1 MNRFIVPTLK
11 YILTAFIV
19 WGGLTIPAY
28 AADQCTTSP
37 MYQPQNTQNGGVIN
51 TMVDLVEKKSMK
63 LTEKLYEAFVKD
75 SGYTA
80 IFYALLTLYIIIYG
94 VMIMFNMAS
103 TQPYEVMKKIIKI
116 AILSM
121 FISPTS
127 WDFFNTNV
135 VAATWGTMNELI
147 SLFGQIATGDNWAS
161 PDGTIAKTPLL
172 LVNAAFQ
179 MVFSLKFFVM
189 ILSTTFT
196 SIAGPVFAF
205 MLVLCG
211 IGIIRSVIGA
221 VVTYFK
227 VMIALSFLLGMAP
240 LFIPFALFAE
250 TKKIFQGWL
259 QQVIGLV
266 LQPIMLFAFLSFFL
280 VMIANTIN
288 ALLGQSDYCWV
299 ATDFVNGA
307 PQQLPFFRP
316 QVGGQT
322 GLGEGR
328 SDGWFTT
335 LPINTNDI
343 IMLLV
348 LSELAWRYSKYV
360 ADVAKDFGGG
370 ALNLATTGGDMK
382 NMFGGNL
389 AKDNTEDMFKEM
401 KGAAKDSHDKYKES
415 LEGTGSREEALLK
428 RNTALA
434 EGLSGESKGKSS
446 LKALK
451 KDWRNAEIPV
461 QADGASRLSIG
472 GSIVDLF
479 FGKSKEKDEESVDDK
494 IKDLKEKIKNEKDP
508 KKKEALGQQLKAAEK
523 EKKELEQKK
532 KKKEEEEKKKEK
544 QKTDEKNKEEEKR
557 KQEEEKKKKEEG
569 KLPED
574 RNSDGSPKA

>member
-1 MNRFIVPTLK
+1 MSRFILPTLK
-11 YILTAFIV
+11 YILAAFIV

-37 MYQPQNTQNGGVIN
+37 MYQPQNTQTGGVVN
-51 TMVDLVEKKSMK
+51 TMVDLVEKKSTQLMK
-63 LTEKLYEAFVKD
+63 KLYEAFVKD
-75 SGYTA
+75 TAYTE

-259 QQVIGLV
+259 QQVIGLI

-307 PQQLPFFRP
+307 PQQMPFFRP

-328 SDGWFTT
+328 SDGWFTR

-360 ADVAKDFGGG
+360 ADIAKDFGGG
-370 ALNLATTGGDMK
+370 ALNLAATGGDMK
-382 NMFGGNL
+382 NMLGGNL

-401 KGAAKDSHDKYKES
+401 KGAAKDSHDKYRES
-415 LEGTGSREEALLK
+415 LKGTGSREEALLD
-428 RNTALA
+428 RNMALA

-446 LKALK
+446 LSALK
-451 KDWRNAEIPV
+451 ENWRNAEIPV

-479 FGKSKEKDEESVDDK
+479 FGKSKEKEEQSPDDK

-508 KKKEALGQQLKAAEK
+508 EKKAALGKKIK
-523 EKKELEQKK
+523 EEQKK
-532 KKKEEEEKKKEK
+532 KKDSEA
-544 QKTDEKNKEEEKR
+544 KR
-557 KQEEEKKKKEEG
+557 KQEEEKKKQEDEQKKKEEG

-574 RNSDGSPKA
+574 KNDDGSSKA